1 MENLVIR
8 NATLKD
14 AKTLEK
20 MSRDT
25 TEIAMAEGRTLGL
38 KYFEFIIGYDE
49 YGMVL
54 IAEIDKKIV
63 GFLLAEVS
71 SLTEL
76 SMLTYLIID
85 PKYRNN
91 KIGTKLIDSYLK
103 ELRKRRIKLVS
114 LFAPKSN
121 KKSLNFYEK
130 AGFKKDK
137 EYVLFFKDI

>member
-49 YGMVL
+49 YGW
-54 IAEIDKKIV
+54 
-63 GFLLAEVS
+63 FLL
-71 SLTEL
+71 L
-76 SMLTYLIID
+76 
-85 PKYRNN
+85 
-91 KIGTKLIDSYLK
+91 KLIKKLLVFFLQRYL
-103 ELRKRRIKLVS
+103 V
-114 LFAPKSN
+114 
-121 KKSLNFYEK
+121 
-130 AGFKKDK
+130 
-137 EYVLFFKDI
+137 